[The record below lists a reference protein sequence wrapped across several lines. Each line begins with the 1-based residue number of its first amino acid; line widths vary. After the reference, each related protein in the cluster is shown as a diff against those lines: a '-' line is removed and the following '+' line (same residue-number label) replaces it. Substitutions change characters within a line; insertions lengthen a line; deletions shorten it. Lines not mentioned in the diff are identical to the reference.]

1 MHPPRL
7 DRRALLRGAAALG
20 AGAAAAGCAGSGT
33 SPASVTPPSPHPQTL
48 LLRRLIADKEETIAL
63 YRRAA
68 ADDERLRAF
77 QRRHEIHLAELKRHL
92 PPAETATPSPAS
104 AAASPATVASSSPTP
119 EKVTTERLRKR
130 ERESAASRLDQIES
144 VSPSLAQLLAGIGAC
159 EAVHALALARSR

>member
-33 SPASVTPPSPHPQTL
+33 SSTSVAPPSPHPQTL

-68 ADDERLRAF
+68 ADDETLRDF
-77 QRRHEIHLAELKRHL
+77 QRRHETHLAELKRHL
-92 PPAETATPSPAS
+92 PPAE
-104 AAASPATVASSSPTP
+104 AAASPPASASPAASPSAAP

-130 ERESAASRLDQIES
+130 ERESAASRLDQIGS
-144 VSPSLAQLLAGIGAC
+144 VSPALAQLLAGIGAC
-159 EAVHALALARSR
+159 EAVHALALARPR